1 MRRYFKIVLIFISL
15 GGYCQT
21 AEDSLLMQLDYL
33 EEEERNSIN
42 YELFLIYRDSEP
54 AKALKYARRHL
65 AHSQKFHN
73 TEDQVVSYRILGISH
88 MNTNKF
94 DSALYFLEKAYN
106 LADSLGIRDEMI
118 SIIGNLGIINS
129 KRNNYLKSV
138 EYYLNFIELAKE
150 MNDNELLAS
159 GYNNIGL
166 VYYRIGDV
174 HTALEFY
181 NKCIDT
187 KIDNN
192 IDEGLMINYN
202 NLGLCYIRLKKYEL
216 AFNAF
221 KYSIEFNNKNNINH
235 ISNAYYGIGNSY
247 YGLNNK
253 LRAIEYYELAISLTE
268 NTFNYRTLL
277 NSYFQISSI
286 YNELGNYEISLEY
299 AKKCLEL
306 YAQKKLSPTPEPY
319 ILISTIY
326 ENIGNI
332 RKALEY
338 KNIYIHLSDSLLSN
352 KHLAE
357 VKNLLRNHQL
367 AENER
372 IIKSKNIKIKRS
384 REFAYMF
391 SILLFLVS
399 IVLLFAYRNIKIRK
413 KLNEKLISLVE
424 QRTKDF
430 NSLLYRTSHDLAGP
444 VASLKGLIEL
454 MAMSKNK
461 KDIDSY
467 LLRMNITNKRLEI
480 IIQKLNEVSKI
491 NSKTL
496 KFENVD
502 LKSTVSNIIKN
513 VNNGFSNE
521 MIIQFTGEKIFKTD
535 KTLLNTVIQN
545 ILLNSIQHS
554 DHREEK
560 HIVNVDIR
568 NKKNLIVKISD
579 NGKGIEQKYSHKIF
593 DLFYVAT
600 DNSKGNGLGLYQAKL
615 AAERLNG
622 DIKLISTKKPITFEI
637 SIQKQKNKLIHQ
649 NPRDSIIKA

>member
-15 GGYCQT
+15 GGYCQN
-21 AEDSLLMQLDYL
+21 AEDSLLAQLDHL
-33 EEEERNSIN
+33 NEEDHNNIY
-42 YELFLIYRDSEP
+42 YELFLLNRDTEP
-54 AKALKYARRHL
+54 SKALEYARQHL
-65 AHSQKFHN
+65 AHSIKFQDS
-73 TEDQVVSYRILGISH
+73 EDQAISYRILGISH
-88 MNTNKF
+88 MSTNEF
-94 DSALYFLEKAYN
+94 DSALYFLEKAYS
-106 LADSLGIRDEMI
+106 LADSLGIQNELI

-138 EYYLNFIELAKE
+138 EYYLRFIELAKE
-150 MNDNELLAS
+150 LNDNELLAS

-166 VYYRIGDV
+166 VYYRIGDIS
-174 HTALEFY
+174 TALEFY

-187 KIDNN
+187 KINNN

-202 NLGLCYIRLKKYEL
+202 NLGLCYIRLKKYEK

-221 KYSIEFNNKNNINH
+221 NYSIEFNKTNNINH
-235 ISNAYYGIGNSY
+235 ISNSYYGIGNSY

-253 LRAIEYYELAISLTE
+253 FKAIEYYELAISLSE

-277 NSYFQISSI
+277 NCYFQIASI

-299 AKKCLEL
+299 AEKCLEL
-306 YAQKKLSPTPEPY
+306 YVQKKLSPTPEPY

-332 RKALEY
+332 RKALEF

-352 KHLAE
+352 KDLAE

-367 AENER
+367 AENEK
-372 IIKSKNIKIKRS
+372 IIKSKNIKIKRN

-391 SILLFLVS
+391 SILLILVS

-413 KLNEKLISLVE
+413 KLNEKLISIVE

-444 VASLKGLIEL
+444 VASLKGLLEL
-454 MAMSKNK
+454 MAMINNK
-461 KDIDSY
+461 KDIDNY
-467 LLRMNITNKRLEI
+467 LFRMNVTNKRLEN

-491 NSKTL
+491 NSKIL
-496 KFENVD
+496 KYENVD
-502 LKSTVSNIIKN
+502 IISTVSNIIKT

-521 MIIQFTGEKIFKTD
+521 MIIKFIGEKIFKTD
-535 KTLLNTVIQN
+535 KILLNTVLRN

-568 NKKNLIVKISD
+568 NNGNLLVKISD
-579 NGKGIEQKYSHKIF
+579 NGKGIEEKYSHKIF

-615 AAERLNG
+615 AAQRLNG

-637 SIQKQKNKLIHQ
+637 SIHKQKNKLINQ
-649 NPRDSIIKA
+649 NRNDRRL